1 MKYESENLR
10 IKDEEEDIDPALDEQ
25 ISRIKGAIAD
35 IFAEEEVR
43 QDIAL
48 SVLATMYV
56 VTCHRIIGM
65 PKEIALE
72 AIKGALE
79 MQYAEQDEQPDDA
92 EMHFANMEKP
102 KWLN

>member
-10 IKDEEEDIDPALDEQ
+10 ISDQDEDLDPKLDEQ
-25 ISRIKGAIAD
+25 IARIKSQIAD
-35 IFAEEEVR
+35 IFTEEQVR
-43 QDIAL
+43 HDVAL

-56 VTCHRIIGM
+56 VTCHRIIEM

-72 AIKGALE
+72 AIRGAIE
-79 MQYAEQDEQPDDA
+79 MQYAEDDEQPDDA

>member
-43 QDIAL
+43 HDIAL

-56 VTCHRIIGM
+56 VTCHRIIEM
-65 PKEIALE
+65 PKEIAIE
-72 AIKGALE
+72 AIKGAIE
-79 MQYAEQDEQPDDA
+79 MQYAEDDEQPEDA
-92 EMHFANMEKP
+92 DMHFANMEKP

>member
-1 MKYESENLR
+1 MKYESDTLR
-10 IKDEEEDIDPALDEQ
+10 ISDQDEDLDPKLDEQ
-25 ISRIKGAIAD
+25 ISRIKSKIAD
-35 IFAEEEVR
+35 IFTEEQVR
-43 QDIAL
+43 HDVAL

-56 VTCHRIIGM
+56 VTCHRIIEM

-72 AIKGALE
+72 AIKGAID
-79 MQYAEQDEQPDDA
+79 MQYAEGEEQPDDA

>member
-25 ISRIKGAIAD
+25 ISRIKAQIAD

-72 AIKGALE
+72 AIKGAIE
-79 MQYAEQDEQPDDA
+79 MQYAEQD
-92 EMHFANMEKP
+92 
-102 KWLN
+102 

>member
-79 MQYAEQDEQPDDA
+79 MQYSEDEQPDDA

>member
-35 IFAEEEVR
+35 IFTEEEVR
-43 QDIAL
+43 HDVAL

>member
-10 IKDEEEDIDPALDEQ
+10 ISDQDEDLDPKLDEQ
-25 ISRIKGAIAD
+25 IARVKSQIAD
-35 IFAEEEVR
+35 IFTEEKVR
-43 QDIAL
+43 HDVAL

-56 VTCHRIIGM
+56 VTCHRIIEM

-72 AIKGALE
+72 AIRGAIE
-79 MQYAEQDEQPDDA
+79 MQYAEDDEQPDDA

>member
-1 MKYESENLR
+1 MLFRS
-10 IKDEEEDIDPALDEQ
+10 Q
-25 ISRIKGAIAD
+25 ISRIKAQIAD
-35 IFAEEEVR
+35 IFTEEEVR

-65 PKEIALE
+65 PKEIAIE
-72 AIKGALE
+72 AIKGAIE
-79 MQYAEQDEQPDDA
+79 MQYSEDEQPDDA

>member
-25 ISRIKGAIAD
+25 ISRIKAQIAD

>member
-1 MKYESENLR
+1 MKYESDSLR
-10 IKDEEEDIDPALDEQ
+10 IRDQDEDIDPTLDEQ
-25 ISRIKGAIAD
+25 IGRLKDKIAD
-35 IFAEEEVR
+35 IFIDEQVR
-43 QDIAL
+43 HDVAL